1 MTDSPGRFI
10 LCRPLAGLNDVLCQV
25 AKCHEYAM
33 RFGRCVVVDTT
44 YPHPSGSGA
53 LADRISN
60 YFSSRRPDLR
70 FDLDSVPEL
79 PILGPCIPECLTGR
93 IDGYRLRYD
102 SDQRRHLDVE
112 MRQPVTFD
120 FEKDYDVPLLV
131 HSSNGGGQKSADVL
145 AHMWVTPQIAAIL
158 RDRLS
163 QLTERYCALHIRATD
178 IRADFESALPRI
190 LDLLSDQVFVA
201 TDNIDVLDYVKKSI
215 GGRHVL
221 SFSALPSRRG
231 RPIHKPG
238 KNSQRFS
245 VNADAIVDL
254 LMLALADNL
263 FAFEIVSRRA
273 PGFSGYS
280 GFSVLARNLHRSG
293 NVLSELLNVDGE
305 LRGQLER
312 LGIRP
317 GFPAAPRPPK
327 LPGILSS

>member
-93 IDGYRLRYD
+93 INGYRLRYD

-120 FEKDYDVPLLV
+120 FDKDYDAPLLV
-131 HSSNGGGQKSADVL
+131 HSSNGGGDKSIDVL
-145 AHMWVTPQIAAIL
+145 AHMCVTPQITAIL
-158 RDRLS
+158 SDRLS
-163 QLTERYCALHIRATD
+163 RLTERYCALHIRATD
-178 IRADFESALPRI
+178 LRADFEPALPRI
-190 LDLLSDQVFVA
+190 LDLLPDEVFVA
-201 TDNIDVLDYVKKSI
+201 TDNIDVLDYVKKLLGSQRVI
-215 GGRHVL
+215 
-221 SFSALPSRRG
+221 SFSTLPTKGG

-238 KNSQRFS
+238 KGGSRFLI
-245 VNADAIVDL
+245 NADAIVDL
-254 LMLALADNL
+254 LMLALADNV
-263 FAFEIVSRRA
+263 FAFEINKRIS
-273 PGFSGYS
+273 PGYS
-280 GFSVLARNLHRSG
+280 GFSRLAANLHRSG
-293 NVLSELLNVDGE
+293 NVLQELLNIDGE
-305 LRGQLER
+305 LRTQLER
-312 LGIRP
+312 LGITP
-317 GFPAAPRPPK
+317 GFPATPK
-327 LPGILSS
+327 PLPLPGVLAS